1 MKYFLFFLL
10 LLSGDV
16 FGQTSLYS
24 LQIQT
29 IDGKTIS
36 LASFKGKKIVIS
48 VASPE
53 NLHSQKLN
61 FLDSVQVANPHVVV
75 IVIPAEDFSGNSIAG
90 LLATIKNSASPRLVV
105 MASAKVKKNK
115 KAEQHALM
123 KWLTDTTRNKHFN
136 AEVRT
141 DDQLYIVSE
150 SGILYSV
157 LEKGVSLNTLNGILK
172 QADIRQ

>member
-10 LLSGDV
+10 LLSGHV
-16 FGQTSLYS
+16 FAQTSLYS

-36 LASFKGKKIVIS
+36 LANFKGKKIIFS
-48 VASPE
+48 VTSPE
-53 NLHSQKLN
+53 KLHSKKLN
-61 FLDSVQVANPHVVV
+61 FLDSVQVANPHVEV
-75 IVIPAEDFSGNSIAG
+75 IVIPAEDFSGSSNAG
-90 LLATIKNSASPRLVV
+90 LLATIKNSAPSRLVV
-105 MASAKVKKNK
+105 MGSAKVKKDK
-115 KAEQHALM
+115 KAEQHELM
-123 KWLTDTTRNKHFN
+123 KWLTDTTYNNHFN
-136 AEVRT
+136 AEVKT